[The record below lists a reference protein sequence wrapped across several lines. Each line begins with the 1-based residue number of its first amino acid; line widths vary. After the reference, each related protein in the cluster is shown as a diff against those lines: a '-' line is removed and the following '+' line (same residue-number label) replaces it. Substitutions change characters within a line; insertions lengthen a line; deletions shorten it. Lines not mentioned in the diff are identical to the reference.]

1 MSNEPVRRR
10 DWLVTAAFGMAGVG
24 GVVALWPFVAA
35 MGPDAETMA
44 KRVTVNVDAL
54 KAPQVVTIGV
64 GSIPVFLIKR
74 TEEQLA
80 ALRGPQPYGTYRDRE
95 SVAPMQPAWAANWHR
110 SLKPEIMICV
120 PLCTYDPWMVLSRRD
135 TLSEGTIMC
144 PRCGSRYDLA
154 GRVFKGLARQN
165 LLVPPHRYVNA
176 STIEF
181 NETAVTQ
188 STQALRGSPG

>member
-1 MSNEPVRRR
+1 M
-10 DWLVTAAFGMAGVG
+10 
-24 GVVALWPFVAA
+24 ALWPFVAA
-35 MGPDAETMA
+35 LGPDAEVMA

-54 KAPQVVTIGV
+54 KAPQMVTIGV

-80 ALRGPQPYGTYRDRE
+80 ALRGPPPYGTYRDRE

-120 PLCTYDPWMVLSRRD
+120 PLCTYDPWILVSRPG
-135 TLSEGTIMC
+135 TLSEDSIICG
-144 PRCGSRYDLA
+144 RCGSQYDLA

-181 NETAVTQ
+181 NEIEVTQ
-188 STQALRGSPG
+188 SMRASRGSPG